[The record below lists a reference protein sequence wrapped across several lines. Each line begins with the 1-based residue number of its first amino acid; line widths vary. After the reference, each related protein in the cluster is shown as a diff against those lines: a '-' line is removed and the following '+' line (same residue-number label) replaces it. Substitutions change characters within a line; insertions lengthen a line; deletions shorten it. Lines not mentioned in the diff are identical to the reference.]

1 MVLEN
6 PGKCWNWEKKIP
18 GPIPG
23 QNSRPWKVLLKIWVV
38 VLKSPG
44 GRYFLFKD
52 YWGCATGWGRIFTT
66 GLTIMG

>member
-23 QNSRPWKVLLKIWVV
+23 QENSRPWKVLLKIWVV
-38 VLKSPG
+38 VLKSPKG
-44 GRYFLFKD
+44 GGTSYLK
-52 YWGCATGWGRIFTT
+52 TT
-66 GLTIMG
+66 GDVPLDGVAFSQLD